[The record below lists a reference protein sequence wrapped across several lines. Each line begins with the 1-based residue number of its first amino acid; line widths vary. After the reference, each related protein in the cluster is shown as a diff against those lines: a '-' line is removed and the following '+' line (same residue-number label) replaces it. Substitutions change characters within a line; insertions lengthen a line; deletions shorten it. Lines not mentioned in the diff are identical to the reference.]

1 MKAKRVDLTS
11 GPITKKLILFA
22 LPIIFSNLLQHFY
35 SAADRIVVGQFAEDG
50 TTALAA
56 VGATGSAITL
66 LLGLFSGLSIGVNII
81 CANARGARN
90 MTGLRQTMH
99 TAPLIALICGVFMMI
114 VGVLV
119 SRPMLVLMS
128 APEDVLDQAT
138 LYMRIYF
145 LGVPASLM
153 YNFGSAIVRSN
164 GDTKRP
170 MMILAFSGLVNIALN
185 LVLVVIFHLDVAG
198 VAIATIAAQYL
209 SAFQI
214 WRILF
219 NPKDDYKMKVKEL
232 RLDQKQVISI
242 IRVGVPCGINGI
254 AFSISN
260 MIMQS
265 AINGFNDPI
274 LMAGNVAS
282 DGLTG
287 LIYQVIVGFYSAV
300 VSFSGQNYGAGNYKR
315 IDKALISSLLW
326 CCGTVLVLGVGSVI
340 FHEPLMGLFNPDKEV
355 IAAGTTKL
363 QVFCYS
369 YVIYGVSELLLGCLR
384 GMKESAIPSAIN
396 FTAVCVFRVVWVL
409 LIFPMNGDSV
419 GWLYT
424 CYPVSYI
431 LSTLG
436 MFVYFLM
443 ARHKFKKKLKAAA

>member
-22 LPIIFSNLLQHFY
+22 LPIIFSNLLQHLY
-35 SAADRIVVGQFAEDG
+35 SAADRMVVGRFAEEG

-66 LLGLFSGLSIGVNII
+66 LLGLFTGFSIAVNIL

-90 MTGLRQTMH
+90 TGGLRRIMH
-99 TAPLIALICGVFMMI
+99 TAPIIALICGVTMMI

-128 APEDVLDQAT
+128 APEEVLDQAT

-145 LGVPASLM
+145 LGVPASIL

-170 MMILAFSGLVNIALN
+170 MLILALSGVVNVALN
-185 LVLVVIFHLDVAG
+185 LVLVIGFHLDVAG
-198 VAIATIAAQYL
+198 VAIATIVSQYL
-209 SAFQI
+209 SAFRI
-214 WRILF
+214 WWILF
-219 NPKDDYKMKVKEL
+219 DPKDDYQLKFKEL
-232 RLDQKQVISI
+232 KLHGKQVQSI
-242 IRVGVPCGINGI
+242 IRTGVPCGLNGI

-265 AINGFNDPI
+265 AINGFDDPI

-287 LIYQVIVGFYSAV
+287 LIYQVIVGFYSAI
-300 VSFSGQNYGAGNYKR
+300 VSFAGQNYGAGNYKR
-315 IDKALISSLLW
+315 IDKGLGISLSW
-326 CCGTVLVLGVGSVI
+326 CCGIVLLLGVGSVV
-340 FHEPLMGLFNPDKEV
+340 FHRPLMGLFNSDPEV

-369 YVIYGVSELLLGCLR
+369 YVIYAVSELLLGCLR
-384 GMKESAIPSAIN
+384 GMKHSAIPSLIN
-396 FTAVCVFRVVWVL
+396 FTAVCVLRVVWIL
-409 LIFPMNGDSV
+409 FIFPMNATV
-419 GWLYT
+419 GMLYT

-436 MFVYFLM
+436 MLVYFLI
-443 ARHKFKKKLKAAA
+443 RRYQFKKRLKAAA